1 MDEAT
6 VEGGGGRVQP
16 EEDRRCPAGRTG
28 AKHEADP
35 EVSWNRD
42 PASEPLDP
50 QTLPA
55 ARGEPRP
62 GEMQVQMKRSGLS
75 PMMLGQYSRTFRPI
89 RRTRSE
95 WVYLAASASDT
106 HG

>member
-50 QTLPA
+50 QTLLHVENPA
-55 ARGEPRP
+55 PVRC
-62 GEMQVQMKRSGLS
+62 RS
-75 PMMLGQYSRTFRPI
+75 R
-89 RRTRSE
+89 
-95 WVYLAASASDT
+95 
-106 HG
+106 